1 MITFK
6 RLKKPITR
14 LNFVRAEQ
22 HNPFS
27 VGDLVKTNKISLIPV
42 EKDLWMVSAVPKATR
57 TLEVAKVPEGRF
69 QPLDTA
75 FPPHDWT
82 GYLWN
87 SQQEPDKV
95 LLIQFLTL
103 NNLNRKNWAP
113 GDGWSSERKAF
124 VSCWEK
130 CWVQQQLRSLHIV
143 WHIKCH
149 FWKGDTLEGLTF
161 KTFDS

>member
-1 MITFK
+1 M
-6 RLKKPITR
+6 
-14 LNFVRAEQ
+14 
-22 HNPFS
+22 
-27 VGDLVKTNKISLIPV
+27 

-95 LLIQFLTL
+95 LLIEFLTL
-103 NNLNRKNWAP
+103 NNLTEKTELPGMGGILKEKHLLAVEKNVEF
-113 GDGWSSERKAF
+113 SN
-124 VSCWEK
+124 
-130 CWVQQQLRSLHIV
+130 SLGV
-143 WHIKCH
+143 
-149 FWKGDTLEGLTF
+149 FT
-161 KTFDS
+161 